1 MEEMDPAEPRSRVR
15 EIPRMTARLH
25 SLIDRT
31 PRSKLPR
38 LCNPSNTVTVIDEF
52 LFRRKIEGRPSREA
66 LDYSSYEI
74 PYFIEILQ
82 HLKGGEEHK
91 EVVQADTERT

>member
-1 MEEMDPAEPRSRVR
+1 
-15 EIPRMTARLH
+15 MTARLH

-31 PRSKLPR
+31 SRRKLLR

-52 LFRRKIEGRPSREA
+52 LFRRKIENRPLREA

-82 HLKGGEEHK
+82 HLKGGEDHK
-91 EVVQADTERT
+91 EANQADA